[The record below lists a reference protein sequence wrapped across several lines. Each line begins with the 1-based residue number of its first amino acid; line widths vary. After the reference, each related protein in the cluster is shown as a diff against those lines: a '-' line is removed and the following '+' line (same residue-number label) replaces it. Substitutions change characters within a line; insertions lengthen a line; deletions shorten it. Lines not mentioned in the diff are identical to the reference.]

1 MKESTAPKMIIVA
14 AGRGRRLGVETD
26 EIPKCMV
33 KVAGLS
39 ILHRQLKVLHATG
52 VRDVVVV
59 RGYSG
64 DRIDGAGYPLRFID
78 NPAWETNNILASL
91 MFAEPEMEGG
101 FLFSYADIVYS
112 QGVAQS
118 LLATVAAHADAQAV
132 LTVDRRWVD
141 AYDGRTLHP
150 VTEAELCAAGP
161 EGQVTRVGKRAV
173 PQDQAAGEFIGLGY
187 LSAAGARAL
196 VDLWHARVADGGLET
211 SFGNAA
217 HLRQAYVT
225 DALNALIAKGARVIP
240 SFIDGQWRE
249 IDTGQDLAAAAQV
262 VDTWPLHV

>member
-1 MKESTAPKMIIVA
+1 MKDSVAPKMIIVA

-33 KVAGLS
+33 KVAGQA
-39 ILHRQLKVLHATG
+39 ILHRQLQALEPAG

-64 DRIDGAGYPLRFID
+64 HRIDGAGRFLRFID
-78 NPAWETNNILASL
+78 NPAWESNNILASL
-91 MFAEPEMEGG
+91 MFAESEMDGG

-112 QGVAQS
+112 PSVVREI
-118 LLATVAAHADAQAV
+118 LATVAARPEAHAV

-150 VTEAELCAAGP
+150 VSEAELCAVEATGR
-161 EGQVTRVGKRAV
+161 VTRVGKRAV
-173 PQDQAAGEFIGLGY
+173 PQAQAAGEFIGLGY

-196 VDLWHARVADGGLET
+196 VALWHARVAKGGLET
-211 SFGNAA
+211 PFGDAA
-217 HLRQAYVT
+217 HLRQAYAT
-225 DALNALIAKGARVIP
+225 DALNAMIANGSLMVP
-240 SFIDGQWRE
+240 SFIDGRWRE

-262 VDTWPLHV
+262 VDSWT